1 MMYLWC
7 REKLNTNFQDL
18 LLSGLINGTKDSEGN
33 VFMGGKPVCDDSW
46 DLNDAKVACHQFGFR
61 NVVRATQ
68 SKDTKF

>member
-1 MMYLWC
+1 MMYLWW
-7 REKLNTNFQDL
+7 REKHNTDFQNL

-33 VFMGGKPVCDDSW
+33 VLMGGKPVCDDSW
-46 DLNDAKVACHQFGFR
+46 DLNDAKVACRQFGFR